1 MAGNADRP
9 EVGCDGTWK
18 HYEVEVLQKKLF
30 ADVKRLDHGWQILLG
45 GGDRSH
51 IGAVAVVDEA
61 GEDHLIAFAGH
72 KEADIA
78 RDWAKKVYV
87 LTKEPV
93 CLTAG
98 VHYDDLEKQDL
109 LQVIDG
115 IAQLWNKVAKG
126 WEA

>member
-1 MAGNADRP
+1 MAGDADRL
-9 EVGCDGTWK
+9 EASCDETWK
-18 HYEVEVLQKKLF
+18 HYEVEVLHKKIF
-30 ADVKRLDHGWQILLG
+30 ADVKRMDHGWQIILG

-51 IGAVAVVDEA
+51 IGAVAVIDEA
-61 GEDHLIAFAGH
+61 GQDHLIAFAGH

-78 RDWAKKVYV
+78 RDWAKKVYT

-98 VHYDDLEKQDL
+98 VHYDDLAKKDL

-115 IAQLWNKVAKG
+115 IAQLWDKVMKG

>member
-1 MAGNADRP
+1 MAGNTDRL

-18 HYEVEVLQKKLF
+18 HYEVVVLQKKIF

-45 GGDRSH
+45 GGDKSH
-51 IGAVAVVDEA
+51 IGAVAVIDEA
-61 GEDHLIAFAGH
+61 GQDHLIAFAGH
-72 KEADIA
+72 KEADVA
-78 RDWAKKVYV
+78 RDWAKKIYA

-93 CLTAG
+93 GLAAG
-98 VHYDDLEKQDL
+98 VHYDDLTPKDL

-115 IAQLWNKVAKG
+115 ITQLWDKVAKG